1 MDISKL
7 YGVCTALVTPFRNG
21 EVHWDM
27 LKRLVARQ
35 LDSGVK
41 ALVLSGTTGEAPTL
55 TDVEKRKL
63 IEEVKKMTGDDCIIL
78 AGTGTNSTVQSI
90 KLSIDAQSAGADGL
104 LVVSPYYNKG
114 NPDGVYR
121 HFKTIAESVELPA
134 FMYNVPSRTGYDV
147 PVSVYKRL
155 ADIPNII
162 GVKEASSDITKIGR
176 IRNQCGNN
184 FRIWSG
190 NDDQVVPVISMGGVG
205 VISVLS
211 NLFPEETVD
220 MVHAALSG
228 DYEKASA
235 IQCSFMPLIEAL
247 FSEVNPIPLKYA
259 MKCIGYDC
267 GDCRL
272 PLGSLSISY
281 KRKMKTLIK

>member
-1 MDISKL
+1 MI
-7 YGVCTALVTPFRNG
+7 
-21 EVHWDM
+21 
-27 LKRLVARQ
+27 
-35 LDSGVK
+35 
-41 ALVLSGTTGEAPTL
+41 
-55 TDVEKRKL
+55 
-63 IEEVKKMTGDDCIIL
+63 
-78 AGTGTNSTVQSI
+78 
-90 KLSIDAQSAGADGL
+90 
-104 LVVSPYYNKG
+104 VSPYYNKG

-121 HFKTIAESVELPA
+121 HFKTIAESVALPA

-247 FSEVNPIPLKYA
+247 FSEVNPIPVKYA